1 MGISS
6 ASIECA
12 GYAARTTL
20 RGNAGFVMER
30 QTIAEFDHACAPGVP
45 TGLPGVLKNVLLSL
59 APGSGKFH
67 E

>member
-12 GYAARTTL
+12 GYDARTTL
-20 RGNAGFVMER
+20 RGTAGFVMER
-30 QTIAEFDHACAPGVP
+30 QTIAEFNHAC
-45 TGLPGVLKNVLLSL
+45 